1 MKKMK
6 MKKKMMMKILPSP
19 LEVPPIHPFLSGEGR
34 RGLGDDDEIN
44 ITPLEGERGT
54 KGEDRE
60 GKRHISSISFHHL
73 LIIIIILLIP
83 PLLIFIILSKQ
94 GRGSSSSLEGEKS
107 GRVYVLMTAVDEME
121 MEEGT
126 SRSLIILRF
135 FFFFFCCCLS
145 STIHT

>member
-1 MKKMK
+1 MKMMMK
-6 MKKKMMMKILPSP
+6 MKMMKILPSP

-60 GKRHISSISFHHL
+60 GKRHISSISISSFHHH
-73 LIIIIILLIP
+73 P
-83 PLLIFIILSKQ
+83 PIIILSKQ

-135 FFFFFCCCLS
+135 FFFFFCLS